1 MQKQS
6 EDNFGASL
14 QAQIDAAAAAGGGR
28 VSVPSGI
35 HRCGTLYLR
44 SGVELHLEEGA
55 VIEGGSRPEDY
66 ADAIPE
72 DMVYRYGDSATTPT
86 VTRKALIFAENA
98 ENVAITGKGT
108 IHIDGPAF
116 FDQTSSL
123 WGLWWAKPPQPR
135 PRTIVMRG
143 CRGIRIEGVTFK
155 DCPLWTMWL
164 RLCEDIDISGIA
176 IDCEQKMINSD
187 GIDFDGCRRVRVRDS
202 RFKTGDDCLVLRAIR
217 DQQRDGNGT
226 EETPVVTED
235 VVVERC
241 RLDSPCQG
249 VRIGCPS
256 DDTVQNAVF
265 RDIVFTGR
273 NAILSRQ
280 PHIYLNEGDN
290 GYLKTEGILF
300 ENWKID
306 CYGHPVELL
315 VEPGIVLRDFGHMTF
330 RNIEAK
336 AKQSFVVKGND
347 QTPLRGIVFE
357 KVRGT
362 VEAEEAFDVENA
374 PGLEFRDV
382 VITRQ
387 DYQ

>member
-1 MQKQS
+1 MQKLS

-28 VSVPSGI
+28 VSVPAGV

-66 ADAIPE
+66 DDAIPL
-72 DMVYRYGDSATTPT
+72 DMVYRYGDANSSPT

-98 ENVAITGKGT
+98 EDVAITGTGT
-108 IHIDGPAF
+108 IRIDGPAF

-123 WGLWWAKPPQPR
+123 WGYWWAKPPHPR
-135 PRTIVMRG
+135 PRTVVMRG
-143 CRGIRIEGVTFK
+143 CRRIRFEGVTFK

-164 RLCEDIDISGIA
+164 RLCEDIDISRIRIEA
-176 IDCEQKMINSD
+176 EQKMINSD
-187 GIDFDGCRRVRVRDS
+187 GIDFDGCRHVRVRDS
-202 RFKTGDDCLVLRAIR
+202 YFKTGDDCLVLRSIR
-217 DQQRDGNGT
+217 YGYPG
-226 EETPVVTED
+226 EAEVVTED
-235 VVVERC
+235 VVVTNC
-241 RLDSPCQG
+241 ALDSFCQG

-256 DDTVQNAVF
+256 DDTVRNATF
-265 RDIVFTGR
+265 RDITFKGN

-330 RNIEAK
+330 RNIETK

-357 KVRGT
+357 DVRGT
-362 VEAEEAFDVENA
+362 VEAEEAFEVENA

>member
-1 MQKQS
+1 MQKLS

-28 VSVPSGI
+28 VSVPAGV

-66 ADAIPE
+66 DDAIPL
-72 DMVYRYGDSATTPT
+72 DMVYRYGDPATTPT

-143 CRGIRIEGVTFK
+143 CRGIRMEGVAFK

-217 DQQRDGNGT
+217 NQQRGGSST

-256 DDTVQNAVF
+256 DDIVQNAVF

-273 NAILSRQ
+273 NAIVSRQ
-280 PHIYLNEGDN
+280 PCVYLEAGDS
-290 GYLKTEGILF
+290 GYLKTKNILF
-300 ENWKID
+300 ENWHID
-306 CYGHPVELL
+306 CWGNPVEIL
-315 VEPGIVLRDFGHMTF
+315 VEPGIALRDFGYMTF
-330 RNIEAK
+330 RGIDVK
-336 AKQSFVVKGND
+336 ADKPFIVKGGTE
-347 QTPLRGIVFE
+347 TPVCGIRFE
-357 KVRGT
+357 NVRG
-362 VEAEEAFDVENA
+362 AISAKPAFELENA
-374 PGLEFRDV
+374 PG
-382 VITRQ
+382 ITFHDIEVRAVA
-387 DYQ
+387 D